1 MAGKGILALLASPK
15 SKGSGGSLPGEPS
28 GPGSAPLDAKAAA
41 LKSMWGNMKSGD
53 FESAALDFQEAYDL
67 CAEAHGADD
76 DDGELYEDEEADEEM

>member
-15 SKGSGGSLPGEPS
+15 SKGSGGSPPGEPS

-53 FESAALDFQEAYDL
+53 FESAALDFQEAYDA
-67 CAEAHGADD
+67 CAGAMADEDD
-76 DDGELYEDEEADEEM
+76 ETLEDDTDEEM